1 MSAVMTLVVQ
11 GYLDGH
17 IAGAGILVA
26 INKSMS

>member
-1 MSAVMTLVVQ
+1 MSAMMTLVVL

-17 IAGAGILVA
+17 IAGAGVSVA